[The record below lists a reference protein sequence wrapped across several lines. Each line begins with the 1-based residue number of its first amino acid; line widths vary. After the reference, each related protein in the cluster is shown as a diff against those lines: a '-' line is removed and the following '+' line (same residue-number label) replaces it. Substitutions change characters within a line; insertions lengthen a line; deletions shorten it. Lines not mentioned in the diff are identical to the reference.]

1 MPLGY
6 KILQITCPV
15 CGETRGINI
24 PEKVFEQKQFGTIKI
39 QVPVGAVCS
48 DHQFIVF
55 ADPKANIIGY
65 EKIDLYIATTETTEK
80 EKAGI
85 LTLRVLINMFG
96 TYGMFSIIHA
106 KLFNYPV
113 VIILDKDSV
122 LYSLDLDL
130 LNLIGERLLPEA
142 YKEGEK
148 IVFMEE
154 VDYSKIKIKDKNTLI
169 MDSHQ
174 HILQTPWDDKLKFEE
189 NLIKKALEISDEEDQ
204 LNLMQQNIAKLI
216 EEAEHAKLI
225 LEKTREIFEDDLI
238 DRIANDLM
246 NPKINNYRLQLIK
259 HFIGQR
265 YSPKL
270 AKKIRNRVEGFLDL
284 L

>member
-1 MPLGY
+1 MSLEY
-6 KILQITCPV
+6 KSLAITCPV
-15 CGETRGINI
+15 CGENRSINI
-24 PEKVFEQKQFGTIKI
+24 PERVFEQKQFGTIKI

-48 DHQFIVF
+48 EHQFIVF

-65 EKIDLYIATTETTEK
+65 EKIDLYMATTETTEK

-85 LTLRVLINMFG
+85 LTLRVLINMLG
-96 TYGMFSIIHA
+96 VHGMFSIIHA
-106 KLFNYPV
+106 KIFNYPL
-113 VIILDKDSV
+113 VIIMDKDSV
-122 LYSLDLDL
+122 LYSLDLEL

-142 YKEGEK
+142 YKGGEK
-148 IVFMEE
+148 ITFIEE
-154 VDYSKIKIKDKNTLI
+154 VDYSKVKIKDKNTLI

-189 NLIKKALEISDEEDQ
+189 NMIKKALEISDEEDQ
-204 LNLMQQNIAKLI
+204 LNLMQQTIAKLI
-216 EEAEHAKLI
+216 TEAEHAKLI

-238 DRIANDLM
+238 DRISNDLM

>member
-1 MPLGY
+1 MSLEY
-6 KILQITCPV
+6 KSLAITCPV
-15 CGETRGINI
+15 CGESRSINI
-24 PEKVFEQKQFGTIKI
+24 PERVFEQKQFGTIKI

-65 EKIDLYIATTETTEK
+65 EKIDLYMATTETTEK
-80 EKAGI
+80 EKAGV

-96 TYGMFSIIHA
+96 LYGMFSIIHA
-106 KLFNYPV
+106 KIFNYPV
-113 VIILDKDSV
+113 VIIMDKDSV

-130 LNLIGERLLPEA
+130 LNLVGERLLPEA

-148 IVFMEE
+148 ITFIEE
-154 VDYSKIKIKDKNTLI
+154 VDYNNVKIKDKNTLI

-174 HILQTPWDDKLKFEE
+174 HILQTPWDVKLKFEE
-189 NLIKKALEISDEEDQ
+189 NMIKKALEISDEEDQ
-204 LNLMQQNIAKLI
+204 LNLMQQTIAKLI

-238 DRIANDLM
+238 ERISNDLM
-246 NPKINNYRLQLIK
+246 NPKINTYRLQLIK
-259 HFIGQR
+259 HLIGQR

>member
-24 PEKVFEQKQFGTIKI
+24 PENVFEQKQFGTIKI

-148 IVFMEE
+148 ITFMEE
-154 VDYSKIKIKDKNTLI
+154 VDNSKIKIKDKNTLI

>member
-1 MPLGY
+1 M
-6 KILQITCPV
+6 QITCPV

-24 PEKVFEQKQFGTIKI
+24 PERIFAQKQFGTIKI
-39 QVPVGAVCS
+39 QVPVGAVCNE
-48 DHQFIVF
+48 HQFIVF

-65 EKIDLYIATTETTEK
+65 EKIDLYMATTETTEK

-106 KLFNYPV
+106 KIFNYPI
-113 VIILDKDSV
+113 VIILDKDSI
-122 LYSLDLDL
+122 LYSLDLKL
-130 LNLIGERLLPEA
+130 LNLIGESLLPEA

-148 IVFMEE
+148 ITFIEE
-154 VDYSKIKIKDKNTLI
+154 VDYGKVKIKDKNTLI

-174 HILQTPWDDKLKFEE
+174 HILQTPWDVKLKFEE
-189 NLIKKALEISDEEDQ
+189 NMIKKAIEISDEEDQ
-204 LNLMQQNIAKLI
+204 LKLMQQTIAKLI

-238 DRIANDLM
+238 DRISNDLM

-259 HFIGQR
+259 NFIGRR
-265 YSPKL
+265 YSLKL
-270 AKKIRNRVEGFLDL
+270 AKKIKNRVEGFLDL

>member
-1 MPLGY
+1 MSLEY
-6 KILQITCPV
+6 RNLAITCPV
-15 CGETRGINI
+15 CGESRSINI
-24 PEKVFEQKQFGTIKI
+24 PERIFEQKQFGTIKI

-65 EKIDLYIATTETTEK
+65 EKIDLYMATTETTEK
-80 EKAGI
+80 EKAGV
-85 LTLRVLINMFG
+85 LTIRVLINMFG

-106 KLFNYPV
+106 KIFNYPV

-122 LYSLDLDL
+122 LYSLDLEL

-148 IVFMEE
+148 ITFIEE
-154 VDYSKIKIKDKNTLI
+154 VDYSKVKIKDKNTLI

-174 HILQTPWDDKLKFEE
+174 HILQTPWNDKLKFEE
-189 NLIKKALEISDEEDQ
+189 NMIKKALEISDEEDQ
-204 LNLMQQNIAKLI
+204 LNLMQQTIAKLI
-216 EEAEHAKLI
+216 TEAEHAKLI

-238 DRIANDLM
+238 DRISNDLM

>member
-1 MPLGY
+1 MSLEY
-6 KILQITCPV
+6 KSLAITCPV
-15 CGETRGINI
+15 CGENRSINI
-24 PEKVFEQKQFGTIKI
+24 PERVFEQKQFGTIKI

-48 DHQFIVF
+48 EHQFIVF

-65 EKIDLYIATTETTEK
+65 EKIDLYMATTETTEK

-96 TYGMFSIIHA
+96 VHGMFSIIHA
-106 KLFNYPV
+106 KTFNYPI
-113 VIILDKDSV
+113 VIIMDKDSV
-122 LYSLDLDL
+122 LYSLDLEL

-142 YKEGEK
+142 YKGGEK
-148 IVFMEE
+148 ITFIEE
-154 VDYSKIKIKDKNTLI
+154 VDYSKVKIKDKNTLI
-169 MDSHQ
+169 IDSHQ

-189 NLIKKALEISDEEDQ
+189 NMIKKALEISDEEDQ
-204 LNLMQQNIAKLI
+204 LNLMQQTIAKFI

-238 DRIANDLM
+238 ERISNDLM
-246 NPKINNYRLQLIK
+246 NPKISNYRLQLIK
-259 HFIGQR
+259 RFIGRR
-265 YSPKL
+265 YDPKL

>member
-1 MPLGY
+1 MSLEY
-6 KILQITCPV
+6 KSLAITCPV
-15 CGETRGINI
+15 CGEVRSINI
-24 PEKVFEQKQFGTIKI
+24 PEKIFEQKQFGTIKI

-65 EKIDLYIATTETTEK
+65 EKIDLYMATTETTEK
-80 EKAGI
+80 EKAGV

-96 TYGMFSIIHA
+96 LYGMFSIIHA
-106 KLFNYPV
+106 KIFNYPV
-113 VIILDKDSV
+113 VIIMDKDSV

-130 LNLIGERLLPEA
+130 LNLVGERLLPEA

-148 IVFMEE
+148 ITFIEE
-154 VDYSKIKIKDKNTLI
+154 VDYNNVKIKDKNTLI

-174 HILQTPWDDKLKFEE
+174 HILQTPWDVKLKFEE
-189 NLIKKALEISDEEDQ
+189 NMIKKALEISDEEDQ
-204 LNLMQQNIAKLI
+204 LNLMQQTIAKLI

-238 DRIANDLM
+238 ERISNDLM
-246 NPKINNYRLQLIK
+246 NPKINTYRLQLIK
-259 HFIGQR
+259 HLIGQR